1 MRSYSRYVA
10 LGDST
15 TEGLEDPDGRG
26 GYRGWADRFAEH
38 LATAFPELAY
48 ANLAVRGLAAAEIEA
63 TQLAPALAMAPDL
76 ATVVAGMNDLLRADF
91 SAVRIASHIDTMIAA
106 FAALGATVITFT
118 LPDVSRRM
126 RLGGRL
132 AARTEAL
139 NVEIRRVAAA
149 RGAIILDLA
158 VYPLSGDPRMWAD
171 DRLHGNPE
179 GHARIAGELAHLLGL
194 PGAPASQL
202 GVALP
207 EARRPTLREVLTTD
221 ARWILR
227 YVAPFVV
234 RKLRRRTAGHG
245 LVAKR
250 PTLTPVR

>member
-38 LATAFPELAY
+38 LARAYPDVTY

-63 TQLAPALAMAPDL
+63 TQLQPALALKPDI
-76 ATVVAGMNDLLRADF
+76 ATVVAGMNDLLRKDF
-91 SAVRIASHIDTMIAA
+91 SAVEVAGHVDAMIAA
-106 FAALGATVITFT
+106 FTAIGATVITFT

-126 RLGGRL
+126 RVGRRL
-132 AARTEAL
+132 SQRTTAL
-139 NVEIRRVAAA
+139 NHELRRIVTA
-149 RGAIILDLA
+149 RGAILLDLPA
-158 VYPLSGDPRMWAD
+158 YALSADPRMWAD

-179 GHARIAGELAHLLGL
+179 GHARIAGELAHLLEL
-194 PGAPASQL
+194 PGAPPSQL

-207 EARRPTLREVLTTD
+207 DRPRETWRELIATD
-221 ARWILR
+221 ARWIIR
-227 YVAPFVV
+227 YVAPFLV

-245 LVAKR
+245 LTAKR